1 MLSAWTSAFDGSL
14 VACQVGCCM
23 WRATKARSLRSISSP
38 MTLSRRRT
46 LPRSSRRS
54 CMHATSLTLRLSG
67 FHDGTS
73 RCALDLADLPPQGW
87 DFEYLQLEPDRRGL
101 PIFRPVVPVR
111 IAASNLSPIFAL
123 VDSGCEHCLA
133 ASWLAHELGIDLRD
147 ATDTLELGIGGRT
160 VTARFVEVEIQLHQD
175 ETSNE
180 FVTWRAEV
188 GFIEPWRGT
197 RSSTS
202 FSAKRVSLTPSQSR

>member
-1 MLSAWTSAFDGSL
+1 MSGRVLHVAGYEGKVVAVDHVTDDVVASADT
-14 VACQVGCCM
+14 
-23 WRATKARSLRSISSP
+23 
-38 MTLSRRRT
+38 
-46 LPRSSRRS
+46 PRSSRRS

-111 IAASNLSPIFAL
+111 IAESNLSPIFAL

-147 ATDTLELGIGGRT
+147 ATDTLELGIGGANGDR
-160 VTARFVEVEIQLHQD
+160 EIC
-175 ETSNE
+175 
-180 FVTWRAEV
+180 
-188 GFIEPWRGT
+188 RG
-197 RSSTS
+197 
-202 FSAKRVSLTPSQSR
+202 

>member
-1 MLSAWTSAFDGSL
+1 
-14 VACQVGCCM
+14 
-23 WRATKARSLRSISSP
+23 
-38 MTLSRRRT
+38 
-46 LPRSSRRS
+46 
-54 CMHATSLTLRLSG
+54 MHATSLTLRLSG
-67 FHDGTS
+67 FHDPTS

-188 GFIEPWRGT
+188 GFIEPWDAQFYIILGQTGFFDTFAVTMSRRLLT
-197 RSSTS
+197 VVIEDPEE
-202 FSAKRVSLTPSQSR
+202 FHKRRLQI